1 MSDLS
6 RRAIVACLPVVA
18 LPVAAVAAPAPS
30 NLSRLLEM
38 ERELARIMAAIDATY
53 PKNADAFRLMN
64 RMRGKA
70 QPPRQKRFS
79 AHGRYRH
86 AHAKHRWT
94 LRLDRL
100 RLDAGLA
107 ASEGQIRDLRQDRDD
122 LTATS
127 WQIPA
132 TDLASLQAKARMAEH
147 SNQVLGS
154 LRADV
159 LAMVRI

>member
-6 RRAIVACLPVVA
+6 RRAIVAGLPVVA
-18 LPVAAVAAPAPS
+18 LPVVAVAAPAPS
-30 NLSRLLEM
+30 NLSRLLDM
-38 ERELARIMAAIDATY
+38 ERELARIMAAIDAAY
-53 PKNADAFRLMN
+53 PQNVAAFRTMK

-70 QPPRQKRFS
+70 QPPRQKRFT
-79 AHGRYRH
+79 AHGGYRH
-86 AHAKHRWT
+86 NYAKHRWT

-100 RLDAGLA
+100 RIDAGLA

-122 LTATS
+122 LTASS

-159 LAMVRI
+159 LAMVSL